1 MIFLSAQEPPK
12 LPTLIENVI
21 ETQKEEPPQQELTL
35 EQKIANN
42 HYGCDEAVEWI
53 RADNAQCLPKRQHK
67 VQKASTRAVRS
78 SYSVNWYP
86 KGQCTWYVATR
97 RPVGAWNNA
106 TDWKWQA
113 IRDGYTH
120 STTPVAGAIAWKP
133 GHVAFVESVNDDMVT
148 ISESNYDYR
157 GSIRTI
163 TIPAS
168 SYSYLF

>member
-1 MIFLSAQEPPK
+1 MIFLSVQEPPK
-12 LPTLIENVI
+12 LPNLIENVI
-21 ETQKEEPPQQELTL
+21 EIQKEPPQQELTL

-53 RADNAQCLPKRQHK
+53 RADNAQCLPKRLHK
-67 VQKASTRAVRS
+67 VQNTNTRAVRS

-113 IRDGYTH
+113 IRDGYTY
-120 STTPVAGAIAWKP
+120 SSTPVAGAIAWKP
-133 GHVAFVESVNDDMVT
+133 GHVAFTEAVDGNRVL
-148 ISESNYDYR
+148 ISEANYDWK

-163 TIPAS
+163 WVDVTE
-168 SYSYLF
+168 YSYLY